1 MTLSRLLRLSTACG
15 AFGATAGVW
24 EGWRSTRDQQL
35 LTSRAGS
42 AVGLGVLWGSW
53 SALAPMW
60 FPLAGAHNLERMARG
75 LPPADVL
82 GRYESTKLVVTGK
95 KEGLFRP

>member
-1 MTLSRLLRLSTACG
+1 MAVIRLGAACG

-42 AVGLGVLWGSW
+42 AALLGFFWGSY
-53 SALAPMW
+53 STYAPVW
-60 FPLAGAHNLERMARG
+60 LPVVAVHNLERKTRG
-75 LPPADVL
+75 LPPADVWAL
-82 GRYESTKLVVTGK
+82 YKYTKLAATGK
-95 KEGLFRP
+95 